1 MTPNLP
7 RDGTPDTTAA
17 AGVTEAPVTETAKE
31 ARQGQLGKPVF
42 IVLIS
47 GLILA
52 LIAWGGVEIWGE
64 SIDKDR
70 PAASAA
76 SDPVKNQPSG
86 AGTFDDNASDGSSR
100 APEATDRSP
109 APSGS
114 GSGPTQVTT
123 PTGTEKVQ

>member
-1 MTPNLP
+1 MTSNLP
-7 RDGTPDTTAA
+7 TDSTPDTTTAG
-17 AGVTEAPVTETAKE
+17 GVTEAPVNETATE

-64 SIDKDR
+64 SIDKDP
-70 PAASAA
+70 PAVSAA

-86 AGTFDDNASDGSSR
+86 AGTFDDNALDGSSR

-109 APSGS
+109 TPSGS
-114 GSGPTQVTT
+114 GSGPAQVTT